1 MTFKGDIKARVP
13 GVLVPTALVASR
25 DRFGGRTAGDC
36 LAGDLI
42 LRGGRAVALAASD
55 AQAQRLITPRFAD
68 PHVHLDKCH
77 TADRLQA
84 VGGDLDAAIAAQAR
98 DRNGW
103 TAEDIRT
110 RARTGLAEL
119 RAAGVGTVRS
129 HVDWGA
135 SPDPGNVPMAWD
147 ILSDLASEAPDITL
161 QRAALTSVDTMA
173 DPTYA
178 RGVAMRVAR
187 DGGVL
192 GSFVF
197 DQPDRAAGLA
207 NTFRAAEALGLAL
220 DFHVD
225 EGLRSHLDGVEM
237 IADAALETGFEGP
250 VLIGHACSLMN
261 LEGEDLA
268 RVVDKLALARI
279 SVAMLPFTNLYLQGR
294 GPGTPDR
301 RGLTRVHELRAAGV
315 NVVLGA
321 DNVRDAFCPIGNHD
335 PRQTLALAVTAAHLD
350 PPLGRHLPMI
360 TTGAMT
366 ALGLAPRTVDGA
378 AIGDLLSFDARSTT
392 DLLAGGCLP
401 QPLSVALSEHPA

>member
-1 MTFKGDIKARVP
+1 MTFKTILQAQIP
-13 GVLVPTALVASR
+13 GVLIPSALVASP
-25 DRFGGRTAGDC
+25 DAFGGCTIGDC

-42 LRGGRAVALAASD
+42 LRDGRAVALVDSD
-55 AQAQRLITPRFAD
+55 APVQRLVTPRFAD
-68 PHVHLDKCH
+68 PHVHLDKTH
-77 TADRLQA
+77 TVDRLQA

-98 DRNGW
+98 DREGW
-103 TAEDIRT
+103 TEHDIRN
-110 RARTGLAEL
+110 RAQRGLDEL
-119 RAAGVGTVRS
+119 RVAGVGTVRS
-129 HVDWGA
+129 HVDWGKK
-135 SPDPGNVPMAWD
+135 PDAESAPIAWD
-147 ILSDLASEAPDITL
+147 ILHDMASGCHDLTL
-161 QRAALTSVDTMA
+161 QRAALTSIDAMA
-173 DPTYA
+173 DPAYA
-178 RGVAMRVAR
+178 RKVSQRVAR

-197 DQPDRAAGLA
+197 DQKHRAAGIV
-207 NTFRAAEALGLAL
+207 NTFRAADTLGLAL

-225 EGLRSHLDGVEM
+225 EGLRRHLDGVEM
-237 IADAALETGFEGP
+237 IADAALETGFQGP
-250 VLIGHACSLMN
+250 ILIGHACSLMN
-261 LEGEDLA
+261 LEGDDLS
-268 RVVDKLALARI
+268 RVIDKLARARI
-279 SVAMLPFTNLYLQGR
+279 SVAMLPYTNLYLQGR

-301 RGLTRVHELRAAGV
+301 RGLTRVHELRAGGV

-360 TTGAMT
+360 TTGAMA

-401 QPLSVALSEHPA
+401 QPLSVVLSEHLA